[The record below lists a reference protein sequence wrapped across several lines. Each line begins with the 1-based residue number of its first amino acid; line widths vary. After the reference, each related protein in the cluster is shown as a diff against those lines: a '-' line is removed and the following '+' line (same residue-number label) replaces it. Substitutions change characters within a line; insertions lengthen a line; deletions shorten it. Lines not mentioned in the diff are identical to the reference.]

1 MSKATIMRI
10 EGLTVEYATRSGPV
24 TAVDDVDLDI
34 RRGEIL
40 GLVGESGCG
49 KSTLGRALMRLVDP
63 PGRITSGS
71 IIFDG
76 TDLIGLS
83 RREMRQLRG
92 TRIGMVFQDPMTSL
106 VPIEKVATQ
115 ISHTVR
121 SHDRTITKQEIVAR
135 AAALA
140 ERLGIRAERLQDY
153 PHQLSG
159 GMRQRIMIA
168 IAMILDAELV
178 IADEPTTALDVIVE
192 AQFLDLLK
200 ELTDEFEVAILLI
213 THNIGVVAQVADRVA
228 VMYAGRIVEIGP
240 VEMVFGSPQHP
251 YTQGLLRSV
260 PTIDMAERELYKMA
274 GLPPNLSD
282 LPSGCAFH
290 PRCEYAMDICRQRVP
305 PLTHQGEHASNC
317 WLHVDFVE
325 KST

>member
-1 MSKATIMRI
+1 
-10 EGLTVEYATRSGPV
+10 
-24 TAVDDVDLDI
+24 
-34 RRGEIL
+34 
-40 GLVGESGCG
+40 
-49 KSTLGRALMRLVDP
+49 
-63 PGRITSGS
+63 
-71 IIFDG
+71 
-76 TDLIGLS
+76 
-83 RREMRQLRG
+83 
-92 TRIGMVFQDPMTSL
+92 
-106 VPIEKVATQ
+106 
-115 ISHTVR
+115 
-121 SHDRTITKQEIVAR
+121 
-135 AAALA
+135 
-140 ERLGIRAERLQDY
+140 
-153 PHQLSG
+153 
-159 GMRQRIMIA
+159 MRQRIMIA